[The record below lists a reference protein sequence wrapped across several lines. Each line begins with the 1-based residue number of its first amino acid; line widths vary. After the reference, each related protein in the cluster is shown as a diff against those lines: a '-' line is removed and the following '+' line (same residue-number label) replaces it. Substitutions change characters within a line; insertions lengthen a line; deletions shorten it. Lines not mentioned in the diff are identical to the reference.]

1 MELSRESL
9 LLETGKRVSVANSGS
24 TIEKNRT
31 RMENIYLN
39 EVRGSLEKEFDYPN
53 PMQVPSLEK
62 ISVNVGLGESLTN
75 KNAIEAMVDDI
86 TMIIGQKPVVTRAK
100 ISIANF
106 NLREGMRVGVKATL
120 RSKRM
125 WDFFDRL
132 VNLSLPRIRDFRGV
146 DINSFDGQGNY
157 NLGIVE
163 HIIFPEIDYGKVD
176 RIRGFQVT
184 MVTSTKSDQEA
195 LRLLQLLGMPFT
207 GGKNG

>member
-1 MELSRESL
+1 MELFRESL

-24 TIEKNRT
+24 TIEKNRA
-31 RMENIYLN
+31 RMESIYLN

-53 PMQVPSLEK
+53 PMQVPNLEK

-157 NLGIVE
+157 NLGILE